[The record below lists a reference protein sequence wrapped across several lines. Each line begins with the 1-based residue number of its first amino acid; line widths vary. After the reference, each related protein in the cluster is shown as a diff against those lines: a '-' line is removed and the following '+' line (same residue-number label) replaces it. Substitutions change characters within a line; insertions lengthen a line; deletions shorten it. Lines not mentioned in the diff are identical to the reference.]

1 MIKTTTAVQQEC
13 KIERVKIM
21 QKVSSDNDENKKLQ
35 PIEVSIYG
43 VRSNIYVQ
51 KPPRK
56 SPPNWHEKDK

>member
-21 QKVSSDNDENKKLQ
+21 QKVSSDKDENKKLQ

-43 VRSNIYVQ
+43 VRSTIYV
-51 KPPRK
+51 
-56 SPPNWHEKDK
+56 